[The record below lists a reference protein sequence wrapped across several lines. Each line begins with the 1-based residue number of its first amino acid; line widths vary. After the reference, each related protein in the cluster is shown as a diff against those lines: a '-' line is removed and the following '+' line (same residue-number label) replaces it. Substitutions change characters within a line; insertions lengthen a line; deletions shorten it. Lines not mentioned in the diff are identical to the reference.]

1 MTASGV
7 TRRNLL
13 VTGIA
18 FPVLASSLVRSLV
31 AFAATDGQITPFTY
45 QAPQSAL
52 DDLKRRLT
60 DTRWPEQAT
69 AAGWDQGPPLAAL
82 QDLVS
87 YWRSS
92 YDWRKTETKLNRW
105 PQFRTEIDGLG
116 IHFLHVRSKH
126 PNALPMILTHG
137 WPSTI
142 LLFQRVI
149 DALVDP
155 TAHGGTA
162 ADAFHVVIPSL
173 PGFGFS
179 DKPVT
184 RG

>member
-1 MTASGV
+1 MI
-7 TRRNLL
+7 R
-13 VTGIA
+13 
-18 FPVLASSLVRSLV
+18 PSS
-31 AFAATDGQITPFTY
+31 AFAATDVGVTPFIY
-45 QAPQSAL
+45 HAPQSAL
-52 DDLKRRLT
+52 DDLKHRLT
-60 DTRWPEQAT
+60 DPRWPDRETGSA
-69 AAGWDQGPPLAAL
+69 WEQGPPLAAM
-82 QDLVS
+82 QSLVAW
-87 YWRSS
+87 WRST
-92 YDWRKTETKLNRW
+92 YDWRKTETELNSH

-142 LLFQRVI
+142 LLFRKVI

-162 ADAFHVVIPSL
+162 ADAFHIVIPSL

-179 DKPVT
+179 DKPT
-184 RG
+184 ARGWDANRTARAWGVLMRRLGYNR